1 MTSELPSQTSVE
13 VPNVAG
19 HVSVPVPCH
28 GYSHGCSC
36 PECAMLDA
44 LASSP
49 DAVEVAARELLATG
63 VLD

>member
-1 MTSELPSQTSVE
+1 MSSKMPSQTSVN
-13 VPNVAG
+13 VPGPTV
-19 HVSVPVPCH
+19 HCPFVVVCH

-63 VLD
+63 ALD